1 MYLFVRIICSVKKMI
16 DPSIDGLKF
25 EGKMCP
31 QRAQLFHTC
40 AVTCDHV
47 HIHITESLYIKKL
60 WCYKC

>member
-31 QRAQLFHTC
+31 QGPSSFTLVQ
-40 AVTCDHV
+40 
-47 HIHITESLYIKKL
+47 
-60 WCYKC
+60 